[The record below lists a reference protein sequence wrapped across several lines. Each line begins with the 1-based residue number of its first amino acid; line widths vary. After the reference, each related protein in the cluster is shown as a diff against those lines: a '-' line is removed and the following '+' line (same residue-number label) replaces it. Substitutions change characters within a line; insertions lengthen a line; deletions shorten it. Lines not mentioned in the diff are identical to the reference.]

1 MINISFDDNKISFK
15 FNVLYLNVSSKKIY
29 QTKKRKKSSKRIVIF
44 YYIFIKTSK
53 IIEISNYVLFFYKL
67 DQGFINEN
75 NLFSVL

>member
-1 MINISFDDNKISFK
+1 MCEAKKNIKPRK
-15 FNVLYLNVSSKKIY
+15 EKKN
-29 QTKKRKKSSKRIVIF
+29 SKRIVIF